1 MLGNTGLMDD
11 WQILSKSIEKKKNK
25 CQNMFVALKKCNKG
39 ATWCSRRTIYLSTF
53 FSC

>member
-11 WQILSKSIEKKKNK
+11 WQILCKSIEKRKKNK

-39 ATWCSRRTIYLSTF
+39 ATWCSRRTT
-53 FSC
+53 